1 MCTYIYIRPG
11 RGCCPAKWILTAQG
25 QCFNYAFWDVG
36 QMATWLTRL
45 VSKTHN
51 LKP

>member
-1 MCTYIYIRPG
+1 MYVDAA
-11 RGCCPAKWILTAQG
+11 RGSVFELRRASVC
-25 QCFNYAFWDVG
+25 AFWDVG

-51 LKP
+51 PRP